1 MRPNFYL
8 MKATVSGALGGL
20 LFGFDTAVIAG
31 AMDAL
36 TRLYHLTDTT
46 QGITVFTAV
55 AGTVVGAMSAGAIGQ
70 KLGGRETLRIT
81 AVFYVISAIGC
92 MLAWNWDALLVF
104 RFLGG
109 LGIGASSVL
118 GPVYITE
125 LAPAKWRGR
134 MVGTFQVNVVI
145 GILLAYASNFAIRTL
160 HLGAWE
166 WRVQLGVAAIPAVL
180 FLILLFGIPR
190 SPRWSVSKDRIDEA
204 MHVLKMMGDPDPAA
218 ELADIKLALKESH
231 AVANEPVFQW
241 KYRYPLFLA
250 ITIGAFNQLAGINA
264 ILYYLNNIFASAGF
278 SQMSG
283 DLQSI
288 AIGATNLVFTL
299 VGMTLIDR
307 LGRKTLLLIG
317 AAGCAACLGGVAYV
331 FLTNSHQAALLGLL
345 VVYIAFFAVSQGAV
359 IWVYIGEVF
368 PNVVRNKGQSVGNS
382 SHWIMNAAIALV
394 FPILAAKSGGAPFVF
409 FAVMTLVQ
417 FVTVLFFYPETKGQ
431 TLEALQRRLTLPDSA
446 DEGLVEPS
454 IWSFRGRIPRRDY
467 WIRLGALALLFA
479 LIRGLTNLISVEWFA
494 VIFSVAAGL
503 FGLATQVKRWHDLDL
518 SGGMVLLNL
527 TVVFLPVAL
536 IWQGF
541 FRGTAGPNRFGA
553 DPTHEE

>member
-31 AMDAL
+31 AVDAL
-36 TRLYHLTDTT
+36 TRLYHLSSTT

-81 AVFYVISAIGC
+81 AVFYVVSALGC
-92 MLAWNWDALLVF
+92 MLAWNWPSLLFF

-145 GILLAYASNFAIRTL
+145 GILLAYASNFAIRLL

-166 WRVQLGVAAIPAVL
+166 WRTQLGVAAVPAIL
-180 FLILLFGIPR
+180 FLVLLFGIPR

-204 MHVLKMMGDPDPAA
+204 MQVLRLMGDPDPET
-218 ELADIKLALKESH
+218 ELADIQQAIRESH
-231 AVANEPVFQW
+231 ATANEPVFQW

-264 ILYYLNNIFASAGF
+264 ILYYLNNIFAAAGF
-278 SQMSG
+278 SQLSG
-283 DLQSI
+283 DLQAI

-299 VGMTLIDR
+299 IGMTLIDR

-317 AAGCAACLGGVAYV
+317 AAGTASCLSGVAYV
-331 FLTNSHQAALLGLL
+331 FFTNSHQAALLWLL
-345 VVYIAFFAVSQGAV
+345 IVYIAFFAVSQGAV

-382 SHWIMNAAIALV
+382 SHWIMNAAIALI
-394 FPILAAKSGGAPFVF
+394 FPIVAGKSGGAPFVL
-409 FAVMTLVQ
+409 FAVMTVVQ
-417 FVTVLFFYPETKGQ
+417 FVVVLLFYPETKGQ
-431 TLEALQRRLTLPDSA
+431 TLEALQRRL
-446 DEGLVEPS
+446 
-454 IWSFRGRIPRRDY
+454 
-467 WIRLGALALLFA
+467 
-479 LIRGLTNLISVEWFA
+479 
-494 VIFSVAAGL
+494 
-503 FGLATQVKRWHDLDL
+503 VK
-518 SGGMVLLNL
+518 S
-527 TVVFLPVAL
+527 
-536 IWQGF
+536 
-541 FRGTAGPNRFGA
+541 
-553 DPTHEE
+553 